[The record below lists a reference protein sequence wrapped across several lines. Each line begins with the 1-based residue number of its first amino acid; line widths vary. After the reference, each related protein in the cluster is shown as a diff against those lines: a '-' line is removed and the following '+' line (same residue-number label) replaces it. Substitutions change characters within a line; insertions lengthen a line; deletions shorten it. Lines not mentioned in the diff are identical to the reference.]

1 MKQRHLPAILM
12 IVVLGG
18 CASSSPDVPYPAFV
32 QADELPDVFLA
43 GFPGIR
49 AKQFAGNPQTRR
61 TSNRLQL
68 PANWSGST
76 GGDPSKSLELYVL
89 GGSVQLGE
97 FELTEGGYAWL
108 PAGWSGTNIST
119 ESGATVLYFLNNA
132 NPASVIRTPMIASSH
147 LIEWR
152 PVSSQPAVDGLFE
165 KELRHDPGTGART
178 WLLQVTPGASRPWQR
193 LPGTVE
199 GYLLEGRYRGSEC
212 VAGKAVTAVYDPG
225 GYFYRPAGA
234 VFGGPEEAA
243 VETATWLL
251 RTGKGVTPEP
261 VAACSK
267 TLPVY

>member
-1 MKQRHLPAILM
+1 MNLRHLLALLM
-12 IVVLGG
+12 IVLSAG

-61 TSNRLQL
+61 TSNRLLL

-76 GGDPSKSLELYVL
+76 GGDPSKSLELFVL
-89 GGSVQLGE
+89 GGSLQLGE

-108 PAGWSGTNIST
+108 PAGWSGANIST
-119 ESGATVLYFLNNA
+119 ESGATLLYFLNNA
-132 NPASVIRTPMIASSH
+132 NPASVIQTPLIASSH

-152 PVSSQPAVDGLFE
+152 PASQPAVGGLFE

-178 WLLQVTPGASRPWQR
+178 WLLRIAPGTSRPWQR

-199 GYLLEGRYRGSEC
+199 GYLLAGRYRGSEC
-212 VAGKAVTAVYDPG
+212 VAGRAVTAVYSPG

-251 RTGKGVTPEP
+251 RTGTGVTPEP
-261 VAACSK
+261 IAGCSK
-267 TLPVY
+267 PPPVN

>member
-1 MKQRHLPAILM
+1 M
-12 IVVLGG
+12 IVLSAG
-18 CASSSPDVPYPAFV
+18 CASSSSPDVPYPAFV

-89 GGSVQLGE
+89 SGSVQLGE
-97 FELTEGGYAWL
+97 FELTEGSYAWL
-108 PAGWSGTNIST
+108 PAGWSGANIST

-132 NPASVIRTPMIASSH
+132 NPASVIQTPLIASSH
-147 LIEWR
+147 LIEWQ
-152 PVSSQPAVDGLFE
+152 PPSSQPAVGGLFE

-178 WLLQVTPGASRPWQR
+178 WLLRVAPGASRPWQQ
-193 LPGTVE
+193 LQGTIE
-199 GYLLEGRYRGSEC
+199 GYLLAGRYRGSEC
-212 VAGKAVTAVYDPG
+212 VAGKAVTAVYSPG

-243 VETATWLL
+243 VDTATWLM
-251 RTGKGVTPEP
+251 RTGKGVTPETVAGCTKAP
-261 VAACSK
+261 VD
-267 TLPVY
+267 